1 MKTIFKF
8 KLIGYVLILAFFAG
22 CSDAA
27 PEYLCEPNGKVE
39 CEQEADKT
47 PPSEALKKL
56 RSDVV
61 GTWKL
66 YSTRSIDP
74 AWKTDSTYSA
84 AYLKKI
90 PVLCLGTNGILVD
103 NNGRKGKECTYC
115 YSIQQNP
122 ASQDSFQ
129 IMVGDYAP
137 VGAEP
142 VFTSGQH
149 IACDGDTLFLNTVM
163 DRFIFRHKF
172 VRKK

>member
-1 MKTIFKF
+1 MKTGLTV
-8 KLIGYVLILAFFAG
+8 KLISFALIASVFYH
-22 CSDAA
+22 CSDGT
-27 PEYLCEPNGKVE
+27 PEYLCDPNGKVE
-39 CEQEADKT
+39 CEPETDKT

-56 RSDVV
+56 RTDVI

-74 AWKTDSTYSA
+74 AWKTDSTYSS

-115 YSIQQNP
+115 YSIQQSP
-122 ASQDSFQ
+122 ASQDSFLIQ
-129 IMVGDYAP
+129 VGDFAP
-137 VGAEP
+137 LGAEP
-142 VFTSGQH
+142 VFVSGQD

-172 VRKK
+172 IRKK